1 MIRVSLALTAGL
13 LASPVMAQTLS
24 FEGRWAQQVA
34 WCNPA
39 SRPADQPAPVVLT
52 RQKLTSPTMTC
63 DFTSVKPGG
72 VMWRVEADCVIAET
86 KERGSDF
93 FGFTVLDGLLHW
105 SWGDRTVT
113 FRRCPD

>member
-1 MIRVSLALTAGL
+1 MMRLLLALV
-13 LASPVMAQTLS
+13 LAVIAAPVSAQPLP

-34 WCNPA
+34 WCTSLPQG
-39 SRPADQPAPVVLT
+39 RPAPVTLT
-52 RQKLTSPTMTC
+52 DKKLTSPAMTC
-63 DFTSVKPGG
+63 DFTSVLPGF
-72 VMWRVEADCVIAET
+72 VMWRIEANCTIVET

-113 FRRCPD
+113 FHRCPD

>member
-1 MIRVSLALTAGL
+1 MIRFLSVLAALSLAAP
-13 LASPVMAQTLS
+13 AAAQPLS
-24 FEGRWAQQVA
+24 FEGRWAQQTA
-34 WCNPA
+34 WCTSLPPG
-39 SRPADQPAPVVLT
+39 RPAPVVLT
-52 RQKLTSPTMTC
+52 RQRLTSPAMTC

-72 VMWRVEADCVIAET
+72 VMWRVEADCVVTET

-113 FRRCPD
+113 FHRCPD